1 MTGRCGI
8 PVLCRAGSAWAAA
21 AFVAGLVLWATP
33 GVTPG
38 VTPARA
44 AVETGPADD
53 VSRLELAR
61 AGLDAD
67 LTALRRNIDE
77 TATVL
82 AQAAPQAAI
91 ARMEA
96 RLSALEQDVR
106 VLTGQAEQIGF
117 DVRQMRQRLETAIR
131 DMEMRL
137 ERLERQAGVTAGTPE
152 TPPRTPTVPGIDA
165 PPDPPVAGAP
175 TPRAPSPSD
184 RDTTAGAPL
193 PEGDPQRQY
202 AHAFGLLRAGD
213 YDRAEAALAAFIARH
228 PDDALSGNARYW
240 LGETHYVRGD
250 YPAAAQA
257 FLEAYQADTAGT
269 KAPDS
274 LLKLGMALARLDK
287 RDEACAAFQQLER
300 SQPEASATIRQKVQE
315 ERSRIGCP

>member
-1 MTGRCGI
+1 MTGRRSI
-8 PVLCRAGSAWAAA
+8 PVFCGTGAAWAAA
-21 AFVAGLVLWATP
+21 ASLAGLVLWVPPAWAEVDTGLAE
-33 GVTPG
+33 GVTG
-38 VTPARA
+38 LEVAR
-44 AVETGPADD
+44 D
-53 VSRLELAR
+53 
-61 AGLDAD
+61 GLDAD
-67 LTALRRNIDE
+67 LKALRLNIGDA
-77 TATVL
+77 ATIL
-82 AQAAPQAAI
+82 AQAAPQAAM

-137 ERLERQAGVTAGTPE
+137 ERLERQAGVTAGMPA
-152 TPPRTPTVPGIDA
+152 TPPGTPAVPGLDA
-165 PPDPPVAGAP
+165 PPDAPVAGGLV
-175 TPRAPSPSD
+175 PRVPSPSD
-184 RDTTAGAPL
+184 RDATAAAPL
-193 PEGDPQRQY
+193 PGGDPQRQY

-228 PDDALSGNARYW
+228 PDDALSDNARYW

-257 FLEAYQADTAGT
+257 FLEAYQADTTGA